1 MKEKTNEL
9 PYAVFVYVHHNRTV
23 ASLVT
28 IRCKTDFALRTDL
41 LQDFGNKVAMHASA
55 FGNID
60 PDSNWLLDST
70 LSVKAA
76 LSKVSDE
83 LGEPVIID
91 KVSIQGLS

>member
-9 PYAVFVYVHHNRTV
+9 PYAVFAYVHHNRRV

>member
-1 MKEKTNEL
+1 MKEKINEL
-9 PYAVFVYVHHNRTV
+9 PYAVFAYVHHNRRV

-55 FGNID
+55 FGGID
-60 PDSNWLLDST
+60 QDANWLLDST
-70 LSVKAA
+70 LSVRKALA
-76 LSKVSDE
+76 EVSDQ